1 MTCCFTVQCVAN
13 ALCMDD
19 LDRHVRV
26 DAAETHAAS
35 SASGGGAAAA
45 PPPGHRLP
53 GGAPSPQPA
62 PVVDIIADLPFLL
75 QQLQLALAP
84 AAAASFRYYRNM
96 AFAAAVCEERSDDV
110 AAQNALA
117 DAAQYAAAS
126 QALRNLVARQ
136 SSPTSAATLASLIAR
151 AHRAVPALDA
161 AWGAAK
167 TAKNYSKGGE
177 LQVLR

>member
-1 MTCCFTVQCVAN
+1 
-13 ALCMDD
+13 MDD

-35 SASGGGAAAA
+35 SASGGGAAAVA
-45 PPPGHRLP
+45 AVPLPGHRLP
-53 GGAPSPQPA
+53 GGAPSPQLA
-62 PVVDIIADLPFLL
+62 HVVDISADLPFLL

-126 QALRNLVARQ
+126 QALRNVVARQ

-161 AWGAAK
+161 ALGAAK
-167 TAKNYSKGGE
+167 TAKNWSKGGE